1 MPTASNLWTRL
12 GSFFRPT
19 NGNGAHP
26 GESFGGLLRPRSR
39 NAVERVGEMMSSLER
54 HFDAQD
60 RRAEQLAVAVERVGA
75 LLEELART
83 QQAQE
88 GSLRAI
94 VQQME
99 VSGRATS
106 EALSRLPQTLS
117 AQGDSLR
124 SIARQL
130 EGLQESDSQLVISL
144 QKFGGAADALNASGA
159 AQVAALQ
166 RLHETS
172 AQRHAESTTL
182 MRDQQRRMWMIVGG
196 LMISVLAVG
205 LGGAAVML
213 ALRAW

>member
-1 MPTASNLWTRL
+1 MPAASTLWNRL

-19 NGNGAHP
+19 NGNGMHA
-26 GESFGGLLRPRSR
+26 GDGVGGLLRPRSR

-60 RRAEQLAVAVERVGA
+60 RRAEQLALAVERVGA
-75 LLEELART
+75 LLEGLART
-83 QQAQE
+83 QQSQE

-99 VSGRATS
+99 ASGRATS
-106 EALSRLPQTLS
+106 EALSRLPQALS
-117 AQGDSLR
+117 SQGESLR

-144 QKFGGAADALNASGA
+144 QKFGSAADAMNASGA

-166 RLHETS
+166 RLHETG
-172 AQRHAESTTL
+172 AQRHAETAAL
-182 MRDQQRRMWMIVGG
+182 LRDQQRRTWLVVCGVVF
-196 LMISVLAVG
+196 SALAVA